1 MKDKEY
7 TEGIAVR
14 GRFMSWLDNYW
25 YHYKWPTIIGAFFL
39 AVVIICTVQ
48 SCTKDDY
55 DLTVVYAGRE
65 ALTSTERENIRAAI
79 AASAPEDMG
88 KKGELSV
95 GFNAYNILSK
105 EQITELRAQTG
116 ADGRPVHVDNSFHTA
131 EYDTYS
137 DYINTGDC
145 AILLLEPW
153 EFEALVSA
161 ERLMPLTEV
170 LGYTPEG
177 AISNCG
183 IKLGDTKLYAEYD
196 VMKALPE
203 DTVICIMKPLVW
215 GRTKNEKNY
224 AMDKKLFEAMITP
237 KAEQTEGEGA

>member
-14 GRFMSWLDNYW
+14 GRFFAWLDNYW

-39 AVVIICTVQ
+39 AVVIVCTVQ
-48 SCTKDDY
+48 ACTKDDY

-65 ALTSTERENIRAAI
+65 ALTSTEKENIRAAI
-79 AASAPEDMG
+79 MAAAPDTD
-88 KKGELSV
+88 KKEKLSV

-105 EQITELRAQTG
+105 EQITEMRGQTD
-116 ADGRPVHVDNSFHTA
+116 ADGNPVFVDNSFYTS
-131 EYDTYS
+131 EFDTYS

-145 AILLLEPW
+145 AILLLEAW
-153 EFEALVSA
+153 EFEALASA
-161 ERLMPLTEV
+161 QRLMPISEV

-177 AISNCG
+177 AVSDYG
-183 IKLGDTKLYAEYD
+183 VKLGDTKLYAEYD
-196 VMKALPE
+196 VMKVLPE
-203 DTVICIMKPLVW
+203 DTVICLMKPLVW

-224 AMDKKLFEAMITP
+224 AQDKELFCSLITV
-237 KAEQTEGEGA
+237 KSETEGEDT

>member
-1 MKDKEY
+1 MSKDKEY

-14 GRFMSWLDNYW
+14 GGFLSWLDNFW

-39 AVVIICTVQ
+39 VVVIICTVQ
-48 SCTKDDY
+48 ACSKDDY

-65 ALTSTERENIRAAI
+65 ALTSTEKEGIRAALN
-79 AASAPEDMG
+79 AAVPEDMG
-88 KKGELSV
+88 KDGKVNV
-95 GFNAYNILSK
+95 GFNAYNVLSK
-105 EQITELRAQTG
+105 DQITEMRGQTD
-116 ADGRPVHVDNSFHTA
+116 ADGNAVFVDNSYYTS

-153 EFEALVSA
+153 EYERLASA
-161 ERLMPLTEV
+161 ERLMPISLV

-177 AISNCG
+177 ALSDFG
-183 IKLGDTKLYAEYD
+183 IRLGDTELYDKYD

-203 DTVICIMKPLVW
+203 DTVICLMKPLVW

-224 AMDKKLFEAMITP
+224 ELDKKLYSAIIAP
-237 KAEQTEGEGA
+237 KTEIEGEAT